1 MPRAKAEPAA
11 KASKKRAPARA
22 ATSRDRA
29 ADPATPVERSSV
41 PAKRSTTPTK
51 RAVAP
56 AKRPAASGKRSGAP
70 AKRPAASA
78 ERSAAPAKRS
88 GTPTKPADAAPKRPA
103 TSAKRPATSTK
114 RAAAPAHRSAAPSER
129 PAAASKRPAGHSI
142 DTYRARRNFAVTAE
156 PAPRYPKPSAGDP
169 MFVVQKHQAHRAG
182 LHWDFRLEHGGVL
195 WSWAVRKGPSL
206 DPHDKRIAAHVED
219 HPIDYA
225 EFQGRIP
232 DGQYGAGTVE
242 TWDRGTWLPLGDP
255 EAGRRDGEIKFVL
268 DGQRLRGKF
277 TLVRLRPRPNERRR
291 QDNWLLIKGHDEEER
306 AGADAPALEAAIPF
320 HRAPTA
326 ETSDRAA
333 GDPDDAAQPDADPDP
348 AAPARGNSGKG
359 ASASE
364 KGASASEKGASAP
377 RRTRKA
383 SRKTAPAD
391 DPPAEG
397 AKRGPLPESQAPQLA
412 ELSDTVPEGDEWLAE
427 IKFDGY
433 RLLLFVD
440 SGTARVVTRNG
451 HDWTDRLPAVARAAA
466 ALPVET
472 ALLDGELVALDA
484 QGISSFP
491 ALQAA
496 LSAGRDDTLALYLF
510 DLLHLD
516 GWDLRPAP
524 LTERKRVLATL
535 DLGGDMLRYS
545 DHHLGQAVE
554 MRQAACR
561 MKLEGIICK
570 QAEAPYRAGR
580 GHGWRKIKCQGREEF
595 VVLGW
600 TPPAGSR
607 TGFGA
612 LHVGYWDAE
621 GGLHY
626 AGGVGTG
633 FSDDELTRLSARLA
647 DLAADPPRGLL
658 VAGDPLDSS
667 IHWVRPELVIEV
679 QFIAWTGA
687 GRVRH
692 AVYLGVRE
700 DKSAREVVRDVAN
713 PESPR
718 QAIRPKPPRGGTR
731 DKARPVIAVPPRRRR
746 AEPSSRP
753 APAPE
758 AATPPAP
765 DATAP
770 PAKSSR
776 IVTARKPKARSVTL
790 EGITI
795 SHPDRELWPGIT
807 KQALAEYWIAIADH
821 ALPGLAH
828 RPLAVVRCPE
838 GVAGEH
844 FFQKHAHGS
853 MPPGI
858 REGSADGAPFLA
870 IDDLAGLVAMAQV
883 SAVELHAWGAAEAD
897 PLHPDQI
904 VFDLDPGEG
913 VPFTQVIEAAHDVRD
928 RLERLGLT
936 GFCRTTGGKGLHI
949 VVPLAPKADWGVVK
963 PFCRAFAETMGQD
976 APDRYLSTM
985 KKADRLG
992 RILVD
997 WLRNGLGATAVAS
1010 FCPRARPGAG
1020 VATPLAWDEV
1030 TRTLDPAS
1038 LNLRTVPERLAR
1050 QRIDPWQD
1058 FDKARQPLP
1067 VSSGTTEVASPKA
1080 SAPARKARIVRA
1092 AAPKKR

>member
-1 MPRAKAEPAA
+1 
-11 KASKKRAPARA
+11 
-22 ATSRDRA
+22 
-29 ADPATPVERSSV
+29 
-41 PAKRSTTPTK
+41 
-51 RAVAP
+51 
-56 AKRPAASGKRSGAP
+56 
-70 AKRPAASA
+70 
-78 ERSAAPAKRS
+78 
-88 GTPTKPADAAPKRPA
+88 
-103 TSAKRPATSTK
+103 
-114 RAAAPAHRSAAPSER
+114 
-129 PAAASKRPAGHSI
+129 
-142 DTYRARRNFAVTAE
+142 
-156 PAPRYPKPSAGDP
+156 

-225 EFQGRIP
+225 DFQGRIP

-255 EAGRRDGEIKFVL
+255 EAGMRDGEIKFVL

-306 AGADAPALEAAIPF
+306 AGADAPALEAAVPF
-320 HRAPTA
+320 HRAS
-326 ETSDRAA
+326 EEDTSGERAA
-333 GDPDDAAQPDADPDP
+333 DPDDAHPRGAAAKAGPRDTATTQSGPRGAKTGKTGPRDTAAGADDPDETR
-348 AAPARGNSGKG
+348 AGSRARS
-359 ASASE
+359 ASA
-364 KGASASEKGASAP
+364 GRRARTARASPGGD
-377 RRTRKA
+377 
-383 SRKTAPAD
+383 D

-397 AKRGPLPESQAPQLA
+397 AKRGSLPETQAPQLA
-412 ELSDTVPEGDEWLAE
+412 ELSDEVPEGEEWLAE

-433 RLLLFVD
+433 RLLLFVE

-472 ALLDGELVALDA
+472 ALLDGELVALDK

-535 DLGGDMLRYS
+535 DLGDGMLRYS

-570 QAEAPYRAGR
+570 QAEAPYCPGR

-658 VAGDPLDSS
+658 VAGDPLDTS
-667 IHWVRPELVIEV
+667 IHWVRPELVVEV

-687 GRVRH
+687 GRIRH

-700 DKSAREVVRDVAN
+700 DKSAHEVVRDVAN
-713 PESPR
+713 PDANR

-731 DKARPVIAVPPRRRR
+731 DKVRPVIAVPPRRRP
-746 AEPSSRP
+746 AESASAAGPKSANPQP
-753 APAPE
+753 AEAEAADPAPE
-758 AATPPAP
+758 TAPA
-765 DATAP
+765 AP

-807 KQALAEYWIAIADH
+807 KQALAEYWIAVADH

-838 GVAGEH
+838 GVEGEH

-858 REGSADGAPFLA
+858 REGSAEGAPFLA

-883 SAVELHAWGAAEAD
+883 SAVELHAWGATETD

-913 VPFTQVIEAAHDVRD
+913 VPFTQVVEAAHDVRD

-949 VVPLAPKADWGVVK
+949 VVPLKPEADWGVVK

-985 KKADRLG
+985 KKADRRG

-1020 VATPLAWDEV
+1020 VATPLEWGEV

-1050 QRIDPWQD
+1050 QRTDPWRD
-1058 FDKARQPLP
+1058 FEKSRTPLP
-1067 VSSGTTEVASPKA
+1067 VPSGTNEPSSRKA
-1080 SAPARKARIVRA
+1080 ATPARKARIVRA